1 MHDPEWVVAYPE
13 TTMSSWSIVEK
24 SPKRE
29 LTVDP
34 ENGRRNSKLATTPD
48 SNTGPHVIVVSSAYP
63 YMKAKSTAKVSAVR
77 PWSGHPLLIWEQ
89 IDNPFHKTSAVYT
102 ITIVAGD
109 FVVSGRDEADGKPL
123 KVSKIKWDGESLH
136 FATFFPPTRY
146 SARHVMQLVARGRAN
161 RQVDGDREVWKKRPQ
176 GRGAAPSVKQSRI

>member
-1 MHDPEWVVAYPE
+1 
-13 TTMSSWSIVEK
+13 
-24 SPKRE
+24 
-29 LTVDP
+29 
-34 ENGRRNSKLATTPD
+34 
-48 SNTGPHVIVVSSAYP
+48 
-63 YMKAKSTAKVSAVR
+63 MKAKSTAKVSAVR
-77 PWSGHPLLIWEQ
+77 PWSGHPLLGTWEQ
-89 IDNPFHKTSAVYT
+89 VDNPLHKTSVVYT